1 MTFEELQKTWRKINV
16 IQEMEKRIF
25 TADGI
30 ITNTAYMAA
39 FAIERMMIVLD
50 RRLRT
55 RGAHLVHEK
64 KRNFTMLR
72 RSIEAVRRYYDL
84 AFDEDLVTA
93 CESSGRMSD
102 YDGAHEDANEIAR
115 LLLLYVDRCGY
126 NQDNY
131 ERLFR
136 LLRSME
142 GGTGVITDEVIGD
155 FYMKK

>member
-1 MTFEELQKTWRKINV
+1 M
-16 IQEMEKRIF
+16 IQEMEERKF

-50 RRLRT
+50 RRLHM
-55 RGAHLVHEK
+55 RGAHLMHEK

>member
-1 MTFEELQKTWRKINV
+1 MEERK
-16 IQEMEKRIF
+16 F

-115 LLLLYVDRCGY
+115 LLLLYADRCGY
-126 NQDNY
+126 NQKNY
-131 ERLFR
+131 EELFQI
-136 LLRSME
+136 LRNMPD
-142 GGTGVITDEVIGD
+142 GLGKITEDVLKD